1 MEYLYLFMS
10 LIGHCMVYA
19 VAILLGMI
27 VDNIVMMS
35 RFNRRRQEHSSRLI
49 RATLNN
55 SYFFFAVF
63 DIWDIEII

>member
-27 VDNIVMMS
+27 VDNIIMMS
-35 RFNRRRQEHSSRLI
+35 RFNRRR
-49 RATLNN
+49 
-55 SYFFFAVF
+55 
-63 DIWDIEII
+63 

>member
-1 MEYLYLFMS
+1 MEYLYLFGS

-35 RFNRRRQEHSSRLI
+35 RFNRRR
-49 RATLNN
+49 
-55 SYFFFAVF
+55 
-63 DIWDIEII
+63 